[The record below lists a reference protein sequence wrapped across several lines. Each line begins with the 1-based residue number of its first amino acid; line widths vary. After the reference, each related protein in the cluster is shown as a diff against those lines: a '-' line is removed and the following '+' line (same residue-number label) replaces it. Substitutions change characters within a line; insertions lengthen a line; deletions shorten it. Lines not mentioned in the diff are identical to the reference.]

1 MGGSF
6 KKKAKKNTNALFISK
21 RDFGASGRFD
31 VGLSVNQINDFSK
44 HYSIAPSVYAPK
56 LIGTLTAQKENIKGG
71 TVKGNKADMHF
82 AQVRGSNNGKM
93 TVVHY
98 IAVGNDEKDVM
109 YLLFFEAPEKEW
121 EQEVKTAGPMLNMF
135 GLGP

>member
-1 MGGSF
+1 M
-6 KKKAKKNTNALFISK
+6 
-21 RDFGASGRFD
+21 
-31 VGLSVNQINDFSK
+31 
-44 HYSIAPSVYAPK
+44 YAPK
-56 LIGTLTAQKENIKGG
+56 FIGTLTAQKESIKAG

-93 TVVHY
+93 TVMHY

-121 EQEVKTAGPMLNMF
+121 EQEIKTAGPMLNMF